1 MKTSNSPIN
10 IALDLETLSTR
21 PTAAII
27 AIAAQVFSFTA
38 ASAAFP
44 VGSGSPAAQ
53 FTALVNPAS
62 CAMKGLHFDMD
73 TIQWWSRQSSEAKS
87 PYEQTTGQD
96 ISIVKALASLNRWL
110 NDIRSASPSGKILIW
125 TQGTDFDIAI
135 LRYSFAHVLGYE
147 TPWHHDEVRD
157 ARTFIHATLGLIHPE
172 VENPYALIP
181 KNPSWKPH
189 QPLSDV
195 DNLIWNVRQVAL
207 ITQKALST
215 P

>member
-1 MKTSNSPIN
+1 MKTSNTPIN
-10 IALDLETLSTR
+10 IALDIETLSTR

-27 AIAAQVFSFTA
+27 AIAAQVFSFTDKSTVFCD
-38 ASAAFP
+38 SATK
-44 VGSGSPAAQ
+44 

-135 LRYSFAHVLGYE
+135 LRYAFAHVLGYE

-195 DNLIWNVRQVAL
+195 HNLIWNVRQVAL
-207 ITQKALST
+207 ITQKALLT

>member
-1 MKTSNSPIN
+1 MNTPVN
-10 IALDLETLSTR
+10 IALDIETLSTR

-27 AIAAQVFSFTA
+27 AIAARVFSFTGE
-38 ASAAFP
+38 SP
-44 VGSGSPAAQ
+44 VCCDSIATQ

-62 CAMKGLHFDMD
+62 CAMEGLHFDMD
-73 TIQWWSRQSSEAKS
+73 TIRWWSRQSSEARA

-96 ISIVKALASLNRWL
+96 IPIVKALDSLYRWL

-135 LRYSFAHVLGYE
+135 LRYAFAHVLGYE

-181 KNPSWKPH
+181 PNPSWKHH

-207 ITQKALST
+207 IAKKALLT